1 MSFLRKKENVK
12 WANMISFVG
21 LCSVLGFVQAQT
33 IQN

>member
-12 WANMISFVG
+12 WANMVTFVG
-21 LCSVLGFVQAQT
+21 LCLVLGFVQAKM